1 MCVCTENRT
10 RSGLICHQKIHAPYE
25 LHTFLC
31 RVLQVREETIVNPP
45 ESVSDTSS
53 ARFASPCPPR
63 LTSVTWV
70 YPLNTYPLDSK
81 YAPLISVS
89 TSDELHPE
97 SALKSVNVNVCFRF
111 TVLVFVTS
119 VQKSLLRQLL
129 LRMHSYYPK
138 RDASISKFPEN
149 PPHGK
154 VALSQFKCS
163 LKAYLY

>member
-1 MCVCTENRT
+1 MFTLLRCRVRHQELNTLYRNVCVCTENRT

-53 ARFASPCPPR
+53 ARFASHCPPR

-81 YAPLISVS
+81 YATLISVS

-97 SALKSVNVNVCFRF
+97 KLKKKRERYCSGIYNICTRIPIASA
-111 TVLVFVTS
+111 FVSDALTRH
-119 VQKSLLRQLL
+119 QRKHKNDTFFYPGLQSL
-129 LRMHSYYPK
+129 
-138 RDASISKFPEN
+138 
-149 PPHGK
+149 
-154 VALSQFKCS
+154 
-163 LKAYLY
+163 